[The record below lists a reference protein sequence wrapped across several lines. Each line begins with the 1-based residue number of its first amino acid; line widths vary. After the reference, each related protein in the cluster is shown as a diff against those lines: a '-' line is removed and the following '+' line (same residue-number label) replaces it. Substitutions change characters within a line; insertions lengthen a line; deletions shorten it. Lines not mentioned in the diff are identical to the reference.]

1 MAPCK
6 SVQDSTGKISASSH
20 CGQEP
25 VLTHKWF
32 VASMS
37 PHVYVEVSFLRKAL
51 SAMGQAAFILPFRL
65 LVRRFYSVS
74 KC

>member
-1 MAPCK
+1 M
-6 SVQDSTGKISASSH
+6 
-20 CGQEP
+20 
-25 VLTHKWF
+25 LTHKWF